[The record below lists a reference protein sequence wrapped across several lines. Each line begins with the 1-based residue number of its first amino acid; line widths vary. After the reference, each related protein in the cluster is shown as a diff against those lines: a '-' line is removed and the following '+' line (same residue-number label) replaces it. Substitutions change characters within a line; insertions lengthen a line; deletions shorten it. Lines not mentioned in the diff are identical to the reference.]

1 MKTYFHPADILLP
14 DFGKVDGTHWSA
26 IACDQFTSEPEY
38 WHEAEGVVGD
48 SASTLRLI
56 LPEAFLDEAEKR
68 VPLINAT
75 MREYLGRV
83 FTEHKSSM
91 IYVERTQSTGE
102 VRRGIVGAIDLEYY
116 SYMAGENSLIR
127 ATEGTVLE
135 RIPPRVAIR
144 RYAAVELPHVM
155 LLIDDPERRVIEPL
169 ANLDLPT
176 AYDFSLMLGGGSI
189 RGGFLPPE
197 QIEKINAELN
207 ALFTP
212 EALEKRYG
220 FVPESP
226 MLFAAGDGNHSL
238 AAAKASY
245 EELKAGIGEAALEH
259 PARYALVEMVNL
271 HDKALRFEPIYRV
284 LFGID
289 PDKVILE
296 LRKYCEA
303 LHGKAAPQTIEF
315 ISAGDR
321 GTVRVEAPTHQLT
334 VGTLQAFIDEFC
346 AKYPETTVDYIHDE
360 SSVRRLAHRENAV
373 GFIFEGMAK
382 RELFRTVMLDGAL
395 PRKTFSM
402 GHARDK
408 RYYLESR
415 RIKK

>member
-14 DFGKVDGTHWSA
+14 DFNKVDGSRWSV

-38 WHEAEGVVGD
+38 WQEAETLVGD

-56 LPEAFLDEAEKR
+56 LPEAFLEETESR
-68 VPLINAT
+68 VPQINNT
-75 MREYLGRV
+75 MREYLDSV
-83 FTEHKSSM
+83 FSEHKSAM
-91 IYVERTQSTGE
+91 IYVERTQSNGE
-102 VRRGIVGAIDLEYY
+102 IRRGIVGAIDLEYY
-116 SYMAGENSLIR
+116 SYLPGESSLIR

-169 ANLDLPT
+169 SDLELPE
-176 AYDFSLMLGGGSI
+176 AYSFPLMLGGGSI

-197 QIEKINAELN
+197 QVERVNAELAN
-207 ALFTP
+207 LFTP
-212 EALEKRYG
+212 EALQDRYG
-220 FVPESP
+220 FVPNNP

-245 EELKAGIGEAALEH
+245 EELKAAIGDPAYNH
-259 PARYALVEMVNL
+259 PARYALVEVVNL
-271 HDKALRFEPIYRV
+271 HDESLRFEPIYRV
-284 LFGID
+284 VFDVD
-289 PDKVILE
+289 PEMLILE

-303 LHGKAAPQTIEF
+303 LRGNAKPQTIEF
-315 ISAGDR
+315 ISAGER
-321 GTVRVEAPTHQLT
+321 GTIRIESPIQQLP
-334 VGTLQAFIDEFC
+334 VGTLQTFIDKFC
-346 AKYPETTVDYIHDE
+346 EKHPEATVDYIHDE
-360 SSVRRLAHRENAV
+360 DSARRIACRENAV
-373 GFIFEGMAK
+373 GFIFDGMGK
-382 RELFRTVMLDGAL
+382 DQLFSTVMLDGAL

-408 RYYLESR
+408 RYYLEAR